1 MTFSIFFSN
10 VALDS
15 LDFACSHIPPP
26 RAHLLD
32 VGLSALQGLLRTTQA
47 AAGHRPWICVGGYNS
62 TPADIAPLLQLF
74 GGELVSSPNKPV
86 GRATASLITCGREAN
101 SSLSLQQGDV
111 DALWTCFIDTLR
123 PPVPDCG
130 YRSFHT
136 IQQAPAQP
144 RRTPT
149 TMFLRKQ
156 SNWLDQAVPKAIHT
170 HIGHSFGQKIHTTTQ
185 RLPTYPS
192 LQDRPSVSE
201 LPVPG
206 LNCGGAAGPDGLTCG
221 GTAVAP

>member
-123 PPVPDCG
+123 LLFQTAATALSTPSSRRLLNHGGHLPPCFCESRATG
-130 YRSFHT
+130 S
-136 IQQAPAQP
+136 I
-144 RRTPT
+144 
-149 TMFLRKQ
+149 K
-156 SNWLDQAVPKAIHT
+156 
-170 HIGHSFGQKIHTTTQ
+170 
-185 RLPTYPS
+185 PS
-192 LQDRPSVSE
+192 LKPSTHTLDTALAKRSTPLHSVYPPIPVSKTALQSLN

-206 LNCGGAAGPDGLTCG
+206 LNCGGRPDLM
-221 GTAVAP
+221 A